1 MLKRWEELPEFMR
14 TPEVRLYWEIL
25 NKKRGQ
31 LALKRMFDYVVAL
44 IFLIILVIPMGVI
57 AITLVNKPRQ
67 IMQSVL
73 YYRHGYDTSFEG
85 FTGNQEDHQGADHSP
100 A

>member
-1 MLKRWEELPEFMR
+1 MEAFQVNPN
-14 TPEVRLYWEIL
+14 II
-25 NKKRGQ
+25 
-31 LALKRMFDYVVAL
+31 LALNMLQEAGFDGPVL
-44 IFLIILVIPMGVI
+44 LDLERDGNRLVD
-57 AITLVNKPRQ
+57 ITLVNKPRQ

-85 FTGNQEDHQGADHSP
+85 FSGNQEDHQGAGHSP